1 MGNCISKVNKEHFF
15 AFEGKMK
22 NCISFLK
29 GKIRSDLEIGTRGKT
44 YMGFH
49 SVRKFPE
56 IMMLAPLQTGVSWRD
71 L

>member
-1 MGNCISKVNKEHFF
+1 MGNYISKVNKEHLF
-15 AFEGKMK
+15 AFEQKMK
-22 NCISFLK
+22 NGISFLK
-29 GKIRSDLEIGTRGKT
+29 GKLRSDLEIVTRGKT